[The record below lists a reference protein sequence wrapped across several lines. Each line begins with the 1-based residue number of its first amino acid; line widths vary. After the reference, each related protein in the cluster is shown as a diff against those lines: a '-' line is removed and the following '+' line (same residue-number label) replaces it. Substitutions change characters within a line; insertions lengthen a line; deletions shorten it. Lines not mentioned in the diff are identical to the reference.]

1 MMALRE
7 RPNNLDETGIGGQQK
22 FSAAERKKMYEET
35 VAAIRA
41 HKELM
46 AQKESMKKRKK
57 RKTS

>member
-1 MMALRE
+1 MTFKE
-7 RPNNLDETGIGGQQK
+7 RMRLLDDIGFIGTQKK
-22 FSAAERKKMYEET
+22 FSAAEIKKMDEET